1 MRLNKKKLRRAV
13 SYWSWRFTH
22 PFTPYE
28 QYYVHR
34 VLAKI
39 RGGQGHPAIGPGAR
53 PLRSRSELLEF
64 LLRFG
69 VTPADLVIDYG
80 CGSLRL
86 ATPLI
91 EFLEPG
97 RYWGMDLA
105 QEFLDLGRTHLAP
118 QLTEQKR
125 PRLDVIAPAVI
136 ERARQEK
143 PRFIISWHV
152 CSKVPE
158 SRFEAY
164 LGNIVRMMTPGAIA
178 LIHFPETEARRK
190 LTGLAWAVPR
200 SQFTEMI
207 AQLNPAITCD
217 FGSVIEGVVN
227 GVRQSFAIL
236 RHP

>member
-1 MRLNKKKLRRAV
+1 MKINKKLRRRI
-13 SYWSWRFTH
+13 SYWRWRLMH
-22 PFTPYE
+22 PLAPYE

-39 RGGQGHPAIGPGAR
+39 HGGQGHPAIGPGAR

-64 LLRFG
+64 LLKFE
-69 VTPADLVIDYG
+69 VKPADLVIDYG

-105 QEFLDLGRTHLAP
+105 QEFLDLGLTHLGP

-136 ERARQEK
+136 ERARLEK
-143 PRFIISWHV
+143 PRYIISWHV

-164 LGNIVRMMTPGAIA
+164 LGNIVRMMSPGAIA

-190 LTGLAWAVPR
+190 LTGLAWAIPR
-200 SQFTEMI
+200 SQFTETLT
-207 AQLNPAITCD
+207 QLNPAITCD
-217 FGSVIEGVVN
+217 FGSVIEGVVD
-227 GVRQSFAIL
+227 GIRQSFAIL

>member
-1 MRLNKKKLRRAV
+1 MKINKTLRRSI
-13 SYWSWRFTH
+13 SYWSWRLSH
-22 PFTPYE
+22 PLAPYE

-64 LLRFG
+64 LQKFG
-69 VTPADLVIDYG
+69 VKPTDLVIDYG

-105 QEFLDLGRTHLAP
+105 QEFLDLGLTHLGP
-118 QLTEQKR
+118 QLMEQKR
-125 PRLDVIAPAVI
+125 PRLDVIAPEVI
-136 ERARQEK
+136 ARARAEQ
-143 PRFIISWHV
+143 PRYIISWHV

-158 SRFEAY
+158 NRFEAY
-164 LGNIVRMMTPGAIA
+164 LGNIVRMMSPGATA

-190 LTGLAWAVPR
+190 LTGLAWAIPR
-200 SQFTEMI
+200 SQFTETL
-207 AQLNPAITCD
+207 AHLNPAIACE
-217 FGSVIEGVVN
+217 FGAVIDGVVH
-227 GVRQSFAIL
+227 GIRQSFAIL

>member
-1 MRLNKKKLRRAV
+1 MKISKRRVRRTISYLRWRL
-13 SYWSWRFTH
+13 TH
-22 PFTPYE
+22 PLAPYE

-39 RGGQGHPAIGPGAR
+39 RGGHGHPAIGPSAR
-53 PLRSRSELLEF
+53 PLRLRSELLDF
-64 LLRFG
+64 LLKFD
-69 VTPADLVIDYG
+69 VKPTDLVIDYG

-91 EFLEPG
+91 EFLEPAK
-97 RYWGMDLA
+97 YWGMDLA
-105 QEFLDLGRTHLAP
+105 QEFLDLGLTHLGP

-125 PRLDVIAPAVI
+125 PRLDVIAPPVI
-136 ERARQEK
+136 ERARQEQ
-143 PRFIISWHV
+143 PRYIISWHV

-164 LGNIVRMMTPGAIA
+164 LGNIVRMMSPGAVA
-178 LIHFPETEARRK
+178 LIHFPEAEVRRK

-200 SQFTEMI
+200 SRFTETL
-207 AQLNPAITCD
+207 AQLNPAITCE

-227 GVRQSFAIL
+227 GIRQSFAIL